1 MMLPL
6 AILYSLM
13 MAHLMPIGIFD
24 AHGDVGSVR
33 HAGSASYNPRTQS
46 YVIAGSGKNMWA
58 ERDDFHYV
66 WKRLAGNFIIST
78 RAHLVGRGD
87 EVPEEVGWTIRSI
100 LDPDSP

>member
-6 AILYSLM
+6 AILYFLM
-13 MAHLMPIGIFD
+13 IPHLMPIGIFD

-33 HAGSASYNPRTQS
+33 HAGSASYDPRTQS

-66 WKRLAGNFIIST
+66 WKRLAGNFILST
-78 RAHLVGRGD
+78 RAHFVGRGV
-87 EVPEEVGWTIRSI
+87 EAHRKIGWTIRST
-100 LDPDSP
+100 L